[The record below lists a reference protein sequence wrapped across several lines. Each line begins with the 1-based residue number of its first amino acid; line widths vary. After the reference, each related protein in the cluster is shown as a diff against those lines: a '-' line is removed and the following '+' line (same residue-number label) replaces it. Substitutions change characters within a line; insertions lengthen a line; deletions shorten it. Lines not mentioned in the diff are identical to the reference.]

1 MAKPRLVFLS
11 PPGAVQPTVFPQT
24 EVHSSKVRKKR
35 RIGSSSPRV
44 GRHRVVGGGDNGASP
59 VLASGQVESREA
71 LRERGGESLGFR
83 ISSAPGPGF
92 TSYPLFPLARLF
104 NLLGIYIPI
113 PSSESPEN

>member
-1 MAKPRLVFLS
+1 MAKPGLVF
-11 PPGAVQPTVFPQT
+11 PPPSGASQPTVFLET

-35 RIGSSSPRV
+35 RIGSCSPCV
-44 GRHRVVGGGDNGASP
+44 GRHRVVGGGGNGASP
-59 VLASGQVESREA
+59 MLTSGQVETHEA

-92 TSYPLFPLARLF
+92 ASYPLFPLARLF
-104 NLLGIYIPI
+104 NLLGIYISI